1 MSDQSQ
7 SIPPNAFRSLFLS
20 SLTERDG
27 PITAGEAEF
36 SGPWRVE
43 PQGGRYAVLKGWEE
57 SAAGDT
63 PFATMQHPETAAIL
77 SAILPAFGR
86 EPLFYL
92 DPDGNSETGFRILAS
107 FGEQGQREVG
117 RLSKYETG
125 VVEALH
131 VAEYLARNPLA
142 LATVLLAS
150 GPWAVLEIGR
160 ILFRQVSDPP
170 AL

>member
-1 MSDQSQ
+1 MPDRDESTKQPS
-7 SIPPNAFRSLFLS
+7 NAFRPDFLS

-27 PITAGEAEF
+27 TITAAEAEF

-43 PQGGRYAVLKGWEE
+43 PAGGRYAVLKDWEE
-57 SAAGDT
+57 SAAGDA
-63 PFATMQHPETAAIL
+63 PFAVMEHPETAALL

-86 EPLFYL
+86 DPLFHL
-92 DPDGNSETGFRILAS
+92 DPDGNSAAGFRITAVY
-107 FGEQGQREVG
+107 GEQGPREVG
-117 RLSKYETG
+117 KLAKYETG

-131 VAEYLARNPLA
+131 VAEYLARNPAA

-160 ILFRQVSDPP
+160 ILFREIER
-170 AL
+170 

>member
-1 MSDQSQ
+1 MSDHSQ
-7 SIPPNAFRSLFLS
+7 SIPPNAFQPAFLS
-20 SLTERDG
+20 TLTERDG

-43 PQGGRYAVLKGWEE
+43 PVGGRYSVLKSWEE
-57 SAAGDT
+57 SAAGDA
-63 PFATMQHPETAAIL
+63 PFATMQHPETAALL

-86 EPLFYL
+86 EPLFHL
-92 DPDGNSETGFRILAS
+92 DPDGNSETGFRILAN
-107 FGEQGQREVG
+107 FGEHGPREVG
-117 RLSKYETG
+117 RLAKYETG

-131 VAEYLARNPLA
+131 VAEYLARNPRA

-160 ILFRQVSDPP
+160 ILFREVSAPL
-170 AL
+170 AQ